1 MRRGGRKG
9 GRCGKTTKKKY
20 PIPFKKPIFTTFL
33 TLLPSRPCG
42 SKKLSVAKYTIYFS
56 MTANYSMKTTLE

>member
-1 MRRGGRKG
+1 MEEAEKDYNDTKEEEEEQEEQGKKGEAMRRGGRKG

-33 TLLPSRPCG
+33 TLLPSRPC
-42 SKKLSVAKYTIYFS
+42 
-56 MTANYSMKTTLE
+56 